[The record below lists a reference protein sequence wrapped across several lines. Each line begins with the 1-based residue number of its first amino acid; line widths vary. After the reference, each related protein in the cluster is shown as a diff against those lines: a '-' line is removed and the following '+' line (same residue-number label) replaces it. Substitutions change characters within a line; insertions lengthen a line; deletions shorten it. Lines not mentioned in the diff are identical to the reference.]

1 MVVCDGDT
9 VLDGCLTA
17 IGDLVEDVV
26 VRHHGIRYGT
36 DSVAWI
42 EHRRGGSAANTAA
55 AAAPLV
61 PARFVGRVGADLTG
75 ERLVAALETAGVD
88 VRVQRGG
95 RTGTV
100 VALVDPTGERTMLSD
115 RATAGELEPIDPT
128 WLIGSAIVHV
138 PAYGFGVDTAAAPL
152 VIEAMRAATS
162 QGAQLAIDVS
172 ATTLIEEHGVGR
184 FRDLL
189 GTLGPT
195 YVFAN
200 ADEAALLDL
209 VRHPIPGSTTV
220 AKAGPDPATVVTP
233 DGRCTQ
239 VPVPPNGPAADTTG
253 AGDAFAAGFLA
264 AVMRGADAVEACAA
278 GHDAAAR
285 LFRALAERT

>member
-1 MVVCDGDT
+1 MTCGIVT
-9 VLDGCLTA
+9 LVLEGCLTA

-36 DSVAWI
+36 DSVALI

-55 AAAPLV
+55 AAVALV

-75 ERLVAALETAGVD
+75 DRLVAQLVAAGVD

-100 VALVDPTGERTMLSD
+100 VALVDETGERTMLSD
-115 RATAGELEPIDPT
+115 RATATELEPIDPA
-128 WLIGSAIVHV
+128 WLVGSAIVHV
-138 PAYGFGVDTAAAPL
+138 PAYGFGVDTAAAPR
-152 VIEAMRAATS
+152 VIDAMRTATS
-162 QGAQLAIDVS
+162 IGALLAIDVS
-172 ATTLIEEHGVGR
+172 ATTLIEDFGLGR

-189 GTLGPT
+189 VDLRPA

-200 ADEAALLDL
+200 ADEAALLEL
-209 VRHPIPGSTTV
+209 VEHPIPGSTTV
-220 AKAGPDPATVVTP
+220 AKAGSRPATVVTP
-233 DGRCTQ
+233 DGSCVDVA
-239 VPVPPNGPAADTTG
+239 VPENGPVADTTG

-264 AVMRGADAVEACAA
+264 AVMCGSDAIGACNS
-278 GHDAAAR
+278 GHAAAAR
-285 LFRALAERT
+285 LFRALAQRT